1 MSPWHLSVAFTF
13 VGLITCTVSAR
24 AQQLV
29 NAIQVPGE
37 ACDAGPADEAPR
49 NRLGAFGSDLAYAPE
64 TDVWLGLV
72 DRGPGGGVLPF
83 SARVQEFRLDVDRQ
97 TGAISGFTLLRTVL
111 LRRSDAELFDGRQP
125 RASDVGGERPL
136 GSCLDAEGIAWTGAG
151 DCFIADEYGPNVW
164 RFSAT
169 LPPDDTTGVPTAT
182 WTARRLLETPENLR
196 PFDEL
201 GILNYAAK
209 KGDHPGLARGRAAN
223 RGFEGLA
230 LSPRGDRLYAVL
242 QSPLADEG
250 PGADGESGRW
260 VRIVEFDTATERPLR
275 QLLYELESVDD
286 INRRIADEAAHFPRS
301 KQGRAVGVSA
311 LVALNDHRLLLLERD
326 NRGVG
331 IDNPTGADPVLGH
344 VGSKRVYEIDLS
356 EATDA
361 SQSTLRNLE
370 VLPASMRPVSKRLF
384 LDLHAEFEAQGLPTP
399 EKFEGLAIGPRLD
412 DGDYLL
418 LVATDN
424 DFSITQPK
432 SSEPLEVYT
441 DGHQGPVGADPQG
454 RKLLPTWLY
463 AFKVALP

>member
-1 MSPWHLSVAFTF
+1 MSPWHVQVVFTV
-13 VGLITCTVSAR
+13 VGLTACAASVR
-24 AQQLV
+24 AQQFV

-37 ACDAGPADEAPR
+37 ARDAGPADEAPQ

-64 TDVWLGLV
+64 TGDWFGLV
-72 DRGPGGGVLPF
+72 DRGPGGGVLPYP
-83 SARVQEFRLDVDRQ
+83 ARVQEFRLDVDRQ
-97 TGAISGFTLLRTVL
+97 TGAISGFVLLRTVL
-111 LRRSDAELFDGRQP
+111 LHRSETEFFDGRQP

-136 GSCLDAEGIAWTGAG
+136 GSSLDPEGIAWAGSG
-151 DCFIADEYGPNVW
+151 DCFIADEYGPSVW
-164 RFSAT
+164 RFSAI
-169 LPPDDTTGVPTAT
+169 LSTGDAT
-182 WTARRLLETPENLR
+182 GTRTGIWTARRLLETPENLR
-196 PFDEL
+196 PVDEL
-201 GILNYAAK
+201 GIMNFAAK
-209 KGDHPGLARGRAAN
+209 KGDDPGLARGRAAN

-230 LSPRGDRLYAVL
+230 RSPRGDRLYAVL
-242 QSPLADEG
+242 QSPLVDEG
-250 PGADGESGRW
+250 PGAEGERGRW

-286 INRRIADEAAHFPRS
+286 INRRIADETAHFPRS

-311 LVALNDHRLLLLERD
+311 LVALDDHRLLLLERD

-331 IDNPTGADPVLGH
+331 IDNPTGADPVLGR

-361 SQSTLRNLE
+361 SRFSLRNLE
-370 VLPASMRPVSKRLF
+370 ALPTSMRPVSKRLF
-384 LDLHAEFEAQGLPTP
+384 LDLHAEIEAQGLPTP

-424 DFSITQPK
+424 DFSVTQPN
-432 SSEPLEVYT
+432 SSEPLDVYT
-441 DGHQGPVGADPQG
+441 DGHQGPVGADSQG
-454 RKLLPTWLY
+454 RALLPTWLY